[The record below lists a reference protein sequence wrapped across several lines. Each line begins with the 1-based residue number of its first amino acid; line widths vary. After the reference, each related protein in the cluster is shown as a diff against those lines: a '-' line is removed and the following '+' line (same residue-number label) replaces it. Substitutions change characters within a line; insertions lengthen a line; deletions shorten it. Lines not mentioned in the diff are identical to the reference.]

1 MSIAHNIS
9 TSPFHQAKLTSNR
22 FGTTILLHAD
32 KRIQARCQ
40 MRKLAKTFKALS
52 DETRLRIL
60 NILLERECCVCEVMQ
75 VLDITQS
82 RASRHLI
89 TLCDAGFIKLRRQGL
104 WAVYSIDWEGMNKNH
119 IDLVAT
125 VREALM
131 NNKTALL
138 DKRKLSETVKV
149 GLSGCSVSG
158 VNSSREN

>member
-1 MSIAHNIS
+1 
-9 TSPFHQAKLTSNR
+9 
-22 FGTTILLHAD
+22 
-32 KRIQARCQ
+32 

-89 TLCDAGFIKLRRQGL
+89 TLCDAGFLKFRRQGL
-104 WAVYSIDWEGMNKNH
+104 WAMYSIDWESMDKKH

-131 NNKTALL
+131 NNQIALS
-138 DKRKLSETVKV
+138 DKRKLSETGKI
-149 GLSGCSVSG
+149 GLSVCPVSG